1 MAVRKALRTLM
12 AHRQVMLRPLRP
24 LKVHQPHPLA
34 SALLGIPVAPVDQGH
49 RPVISLFSLLT
60 FIFVLL
66 KNYIQNSTNLGF
78 YAKFLLRCKRK
89 LDTF

>member
-1 MAVRKALRTLM
+1 MRKALRTLM

-66 KNYIQNSTNLGF
+66 KITSKIPLILVLMQS
-78 YAKFLLRCKRK
+78 FLCVVSVN
-89 LDTF
+89 

>member
-1 MAVRKALRTLM
+1 MRKALRTLM

-49 RPVISLFSLLT
+49 RPVISLFGLLT

-66 KNYIQNSTNLGF
+66 KITS
-78 YAKFLLRCKRK
+78 KILLI
-89 LDTF
+89 LVSIAL